1 ENRKEKDEIEW
12 KAEWISWNDKLNP
25 SQQYQWKLLL
35 KNVKNNKTF
44 QGEFLASMY
53 DASLDRIVS
62 DHWDT
67 NASKINNYTYVSFSD
82 PQKRSIAHRNS
93 IYNSRSYFSNE
104 LYWNRWNYYNYDF
117 NNEFYYNQAFDVIS
131 YELISN
137 KKKYFDIEVRDAVTG
152 KVISNALVYN
162 FKTDEENS
170 TNEDGFASLLGKK
183 AILLGV
189 VALGYEEIRLEVNKP
204 TTIVHLQP
212 STKESSLWKVD
223 FNKTRNTWYNIYYQ
237 FKNDFSD
244 ASKSVQDEVQFM
256 ETVIKKDNEV
266 NLILVEDSIDD
277 DSLDEIVVNSYRTI
291 SKSKRNVAAS
301 TVSSKTIE
309 GRPNATVVET
319 LQGQVPG
326 LNVSTGTGQPND
338 STYIAFTNTTSST
351 IYGMIKGEQ
360 NHETISLRK
369 NLSETAFFYPHLVF

>member
-1 ENRKEKDEIEW
+1 EIERNRLYTPY
-12 KAEWISWNDKLNP
+12 ND
-25 SQQYQWKLLL
+25 Y
-35 KNVKNNKTF
+35 
-44 QGEFLASMY
+44 
-53 DASLDRIVS
+53 
-62 DHWDT
+62 
-67 NASKINNYTYVSFSD
+67 
-82 PQKRSIAHRNS
+82 
-93 IYNSRSYFSNE
+93 YND
-104 LYWNRWNYYNYDF
+104 LYWNHWNYYNYSF
-117 NNEFYYNQAFDVIS
+117 NTNNYYDAYYYDIPEGVRLEKQT
-131 YELISN
+131 
-137 KKKYFDIEVRDAVTG
+137 YFDIEVRDAVTG

-162 FKTDEENS
+162 FKTDDENS

-189 VALGYEEIRLEVNKP
+189 VALGYEEVRLEVNKP

-212 STKESSLWKVD
+212 SKKETSLWKVD

-291 SKSKRNVAAS
+291 SKSKSNVAAS

-326 LNVSTGTGQPND
+326 LNVNTGVENPEEVHKT
-338 STYIAFTNTTSST
+338 IA
-351 IYGMIKGEQ
+351 
-360 NHETISLRK
+360 LRK
-369 NLSETAFFYPHLVF
+369 NLSETAFFFPHLVFNKKGEVEINFTAPEALTEWKFRGLAHDKKMNMTYVQMFSKTQKDVMIQPNMPRFVREGDQIVLK

>member
-1 ENRKEKDEIEW
+1 NRKEKDEIEW

-35 KNVKNNKTF
+35 KNAKNNKTV

-62 DHWDT
+62 DYWNSNT
-67 NASKINNYTYVSFSD
+67 STINNYIYVNFSTPRTY
-82 PQKRSIAHRNS
+82 KEIERNRLYTP
-93 IYNSRSYFSNE
+93 YNDYYND
-104 LYWNRWNYYNYDF
+104 LYWNHWNYYNYSF
-117 NNEFYYNQAFDVIS
+117 NTNNYYDAYYYDIPEGVRLEKQT
-131 YELISN
+131 
-137 KKKYFDIEVRDAVTG
+137 YFDIEVRDAVTG

-162 FKTDEENS
+162 FKTDDENS

-183 AILLGV
+183 SIVIGV
-189 VALGYEEIRLEVNKP
+189 AALGYKEARLEVNKP

-212 STKESSLWKVD
+212 SKKETSLWKVD

-277 DSLDEIVVNSYRTI
+277 YSLDEIVVNSYRTI
-291 SKSKRNVAAS
+291 S
-301 TVSSKTIE
+301 
-309 GRPNATVVET
+309 
-319 LQGQVPG
+319 
-326 LNVSTGTGQPND
+326 
-338 STYIAFTNTTSST
+338 
-351 IYGMIKGEQ
+351 
-360 NHETISLRK
+360 
-369 NLSETAFFYPHLVF
+369 